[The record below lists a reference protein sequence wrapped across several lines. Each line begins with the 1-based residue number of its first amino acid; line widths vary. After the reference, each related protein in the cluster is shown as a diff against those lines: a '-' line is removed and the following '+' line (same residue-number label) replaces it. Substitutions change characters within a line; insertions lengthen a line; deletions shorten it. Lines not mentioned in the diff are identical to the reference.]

1 MFAFETNVLKFFE
14 GLRTNFLNALFEGV
28 TMFGEE
34 TLIVILIGILYF
46 AIDKDLAQR
55 IFFITVFSQGVN
67 NVIKNFAKVERPFA
81 SGKVSCVRPETATGY
96 SFPSGHTQNFS
107 TWSMTVAQKL
117 KKKFLIILSIIL
129 SLLVALSRVY
139 LGAHYP
145 SDVIVGLTLGFF
157 FATVGNIIY
166 DKVENK
172 NNLYLIA
179 NLILTPFVIFFVFSC
194 DPHFAD
200 LFKVYGM
207 SLGFWFAIKLE
218 QKFAPIDFSVVWWK
232 KAIRVVFAIIIALF
246 FKEVL
251 KLLYFTDIVQV
262 TLIFDMLRYL
272 VMVFAV
278 FGLYPILLKKMK
290 F

>member
-1 MFAFETNVLKFFE
+1 MFAFEIQILKFFE
-14 GLRTNFLNALFEGV
+14 GLRSNFLNAIFEGV
-28 TMFGEE
+28 TMLGEE
-34 TLIVILIGILYF
+34 TLIVVIIGILYF

-55 IFFITVFSQGVN
+55 VFFITVFSQSVN

-81 SGKVSCVRPETATGY
+81 NGKVSCVRPETATGY

-107 TWSMTVAQKL
+107 TWSMTLSQKL
-117 KKKFLIILSIIL
+117 KKKWMIITSIAL
-129 SLLVALSRVY
+129 AVLVAVSRVY

-145 SDVIVGLTLGFF
+145 SDVVVGLLLGFT
-157 FATVGNIIY
+157 FAILGNFVY
-166 DKVENK
+166 DKFNNK
-172 NNLYLIA
+172 NKLYLISI
-179 NLILTPFVIFFVFSC
+179 LILLPLVDYFLFVP

-207 SLGFWFAIKLE
+207 AVGFTFAVRVE
-218 QKFAPIDFSVVWWK
+218 EKFAPINFSVRWWK
-232 KAIRVVFAIIIALF
+232 KLLRVVLAVIIALAC
-246 FKEVL
+246 KEGL
-251 KLLYFTDIVQV
+251 KLLYFTDLIQV
-262 TLIFDMLRYL
+262 TLVFDMLRYF